1 MNINHSDITK
11 FRLEHEEKSMSHLQ
25 DTQIST
31 KCVHAGQEPEILYGC
46 VNVPIYTSTTYA
58 QTAPAE
64 PFGPF
69 DYSRCGN
76 PTRNNLERS
85 LAFLENGKFGL
96 VWGSGMASING
107 VVESFCNVG
116 DEVVC
121 IEDVYGGTQRLFRQC
136 LIPRNGIVFK
146 FINFDDVES
155 AMKEINEKTKIIWIE
170 VATNPTL
177 AVVDLQE
184 ITKRAKEIN
193 ENIIVCADNTFMSP
207 VNCTPL
213 DFGVDIV
220 SESITKYINGHSD
233 VVMGLT
239 VTNNKD
245 LNEKMFFYSKS
256 SGGVPSPFDCYLV
269 LRGIRTLG
277 IRMKTINENAMAVAQ
292 FLEKNEHV
300 KKVLYPGLES
310 NKYHNVAK
318 KQFKNG
324 FGGIISFVL
333 KGGMEDAVKF
343 LQNLKIFTLA
353 ESLGGV
359 ESLAEHPPKMT
370 HASVPKEIRDKL
382 GIEDGFIRICCGIE
396 DKCDLIKDIE
406 NAFNALKNK

>member
-1 MNINHSDITK
+1 
-11 FRLEHEEKSMSHLQ
+11 MSHLK

-85 LAFLENGKFGL
+85 LAFLENGKYGL

-107 VVESFCNVG
+107 VIETFCNVG

-136 LIPRNGIVFK
+136 MIPRNGIVFK
-146 FINFDDVES
+146 FINFDDIEKS
-155 AMKEINEKTKIIWIE
+155 MKEINEKTKLIWIE

-177 AVVDLQE
+177 AVADLEE
-184 ITKRAKEIN
+184 ITKKVKEIN
-193 ENIIVCADNTFMSP
+193 KNVIICADNTFMSP

-245 LNEKMFFYSKS
+245 YNDKMYFYSKS

-277 IRMKTINENAMAVAQ
+277 IRMKTINNNAMAVAE
-292 FLEKNEHV
+292 FLEKNENV
-300 KKVLYPGLES
+300 KKVMYPGLES
-310 NKYHNVAK
+310 NKYHNIAK

-324 FGGIISFVL
+324 YGGIISFVM
-333 KGGMEDAVKF
+333 KGGMDDAVKF

-359 ESLAEHPPKMT
+359 ETLLTYPFTQT
-370 HASVPKEIRDKL
+370 HADVPEEIRIANGITESVL
-382 GIEDGFIRICCGIE
+382 RMSTGIEAKE
-396 DKCDLIKDIE
+396 DLIRD
-406 NAFNALKNK
+406 LKEAIDSYDGYKGQYI